1 MDPILFPTRQ
11 STITLQDITTDNWHR
26 IIRLVV
32 NKDQLTLVPPNVE
45 SLCEHQ
51 FHLPQSF
58 VKAIYADSTP
68 VGYLRVQQVQEACA
82 TDATLTTITSASIIT
97 SSCAN
102 TDRKSTLPGTYQL
115 QCFMIDQACQGLG
128 FGTKALVQL
137 QEQLVA
143 QSTTSAIVEEKAA
156 AYSLTTTTLKVS
168 TALFAKVHPD
178 DSPEHFFASVGFSND
193 STGKEMVWVSRS

>member
-11 STITLQDITTDNWHR
+11 SAITLQDITSINWAR

-51 FHLPQSF
+51 FHLPGSI

-68 VGYLRVQQVQEACA
+68 VGYIRLQQDKDTEQGHGQEQAM
-82 TDATLTTITSASIIT
+82 
-97 SSCAN
+97 
-102 TDRKSTLPGTYQL
+102 YWL

-128 FGTKALVQL
+128 FGTRALVALQGQL
-137 QEQLVA
+137 KA
-143 QSTTSAIVEEKAA
+143 QSAEAAVAEETND
-156 AYSLTTTTLKVS
+156 SNSTVSITLKVS
-168 TALFAKVHPD
+168 TAPFASVHPE
-178 DSPEHFFASVGFSND
+178 DSPEHFFAGVGFTKD
-193 STGKEMVWVSRS
+193 DTGSEMVWVSC